1 MSGTRRPR
9 WDAKPRGVR
18 SSFPKK
24 TDLFIKEHLAQVI
37 KEHLAQV
44 LSESKRRALGEAL
57 KVLWNFTSIVNHPAP
72 PGHFSRP
79 DAELCIRLAGAL
91 LSYSGEI
98 MS

>member
-24 TDLFIKEHLAQVI
+24 TDLFIKEHLAQV
-37 KEHLAQV
+37 
-44 LSESKRRALGEAL
+44 LSESKRRTLGEAL
-57 KVLWNFTSIVNHPAP
+57 KVLWNFTSIVNYPAP

-79 DAELCIRLAGAL
+79 DAELCIRLATVDAAL
-91 LSYSGEI
+91 ALCYLDN
-98 MS
+98 